1 MILGGDAALTDWVTG
16 IIVMTRRQ
24 ISEMTKTRLIMNRM
38 HRLQLNVTRQ
48 PLTLLLVQDR
58 ASAPLKRFRGGM
70 DVLRDNAERFEAERS
85 IPC

>member
-24 ISEMTKTRLIMNRM
+24 ISEMTKMRLIMNRM

-48 PLTLLLVQDR
+48 PLTLLLVQNR
-58 ASAPLKRFRGGM
+58 ASPPLKRFRRRG
-70 DVLRDNAERFEAERS
+70 
-85 IPC
+85 C